1 MGDVLFLS
9 AAEIR
14 RLLPPP
20 DAIEVMAE
28 ALAAMTRG
36 EATNPL
42 RTKLWTP
49 GKEGLLGMMP
59 AHLAAPPLLGIKVVT
74 VFPGAHEVGLDSHQG
89 AVLLF
94 EAEHGAMLA
103 ILDAAALT
111 AIRTAAVS
119 ALATRL
125 LAREGTADL
134 AILGAGVQAW
144 SHLVALAQ
152 ERPLT
157 RVRVWSRT
165 RARAETLAQRAQ
177 RELGET
183 VEVAP
188 SAEAAVTG
196 AEIVC
201 TVTTAREPVL
211 SGAWLAPG
219 AHVNAVGSSTPAAQ
233 EIDGETVARSRVF
246 ADRRESALVEA
257 GDLLGAVRDGAIE
270 EIRIEAELGEVL
282 LGRHPGRESEDE
294 ITLFESLGLGVEDL
308 GAAWRIYERAVA
320 AGAGT
325 RLDLGDRG

>member
-1 MGDVLFLS
+1 MEVLFL
-9 AAEIR
+9 AAPEIR
-14 RLLPPP
+14 RLLPPR

-28 ALAAMTRG
+28 ALSALARG

-49 GKEGLLGMMP
+49 GKEGLIGMMP
-59 AHLAAPPLLGIKVVT
+59 AYLAAPPLLGIKVVS
-74 VFPGAHEVGLDSHQG
+74 VFPGAHQAGLDSHQG

-94 EAEHGAMLA
+94 EAEHGALLA

-119 ALATRL
+119 ALATRE
-125 LAREGTADL
+125 LARVQAGDL
-134 AILGAGVQAW
+134 AVLGAGVQAW
-144 SHLVALAQ
+144 SHLVALAPAQ
-152 ERPLT
+152 PLS

-165 RARAETLAQRAQ
+165 AARAEALAERAQ
-177 RELGET
+177 RELGQK
-183 VEVAP
+183 VEVTS
-188 SAEAAVTG
+188 SAEAAVKG
-196 AEIVC
+196 ADLVC
-201 TVTTAREPVL
+201 TVTAAREPVL

-219 AHVNAVGSSTPAAQ
+219 THVNAVGSSTPAAQ
-233 EIDGETVARSRVF
+233 EIDGEAVARARVF
-246 ADRRESALVEA
+246 TDRRESALAEA

-282 LGRHPGRESEDE
+282 VGRHPGRESEEE

-308 GAAWRIYERAVA
+308 AAAWRIYERAVA

-325 RLDLGDRG
+325 RLALGERE